1 MAIVRPKRRPTIPEF
16 DITEIAKILV
26 QLGLRDFMVGF
37 VLLFIENILNKES
50 IKPAIAGFLSLTE
63 AS

>member
-1 MAIVRPKRRPTIPEF
+1 LIGPEF

-26 QLGLRDFMVGF
+26 QLGLRDFMIGF

-50 IKPAIAGFLSLTE
+50 IKPAHRFAAPRGIAGFLSLTE